1 MSEDTFSD
9 IAVPMFQAALRVN
22 KYHIALRH
30 LKHIRDARLVSD
42 FTNEEG
48 QNLLH
53 LLALVTTPG
62 KETALQVKVSTFP

>member
-1 MSEDTFSD
+1 M
-9 IAVPMFQAALRVN
+9 ILQAALRVN

-30 LKHIRDARLVSD
+30 LKRIHDTRVVSD
-42 FTNEEG
+42 YTNDEG

-62 KETALQVKVSTFP
+62 KETALQLKVGTVIGAIIGLF